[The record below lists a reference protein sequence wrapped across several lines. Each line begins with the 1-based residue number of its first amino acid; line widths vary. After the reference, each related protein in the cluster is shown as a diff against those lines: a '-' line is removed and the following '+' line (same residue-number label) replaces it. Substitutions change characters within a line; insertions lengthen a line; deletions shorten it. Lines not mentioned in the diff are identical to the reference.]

1 MIQCLNEKSQQDGI
15 QIPSGEVG
23 RGKTNG
29 TALPEKRR
37 NKVKIGFYLIRLVIV
52 GNGGTLEMGE
62 HWSISHFKA
71 YNGEGGMVE

>member
-1 MIQCLNEKSQQDGI
+1 M
-15 QIPSGEVG
+15 
-23 RGKTNG
+23 
-29 TALPEKRR
+29 
-37 NKVKIGFYLIRLVIV
+37 IRLVIV